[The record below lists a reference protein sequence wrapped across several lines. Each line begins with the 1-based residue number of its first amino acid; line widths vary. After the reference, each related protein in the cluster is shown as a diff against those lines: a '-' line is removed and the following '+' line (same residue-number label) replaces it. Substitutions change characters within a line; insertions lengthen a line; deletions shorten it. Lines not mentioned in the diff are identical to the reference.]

1 MSQNQN
7 PDRRQSIEPLLPT
20 PATESNDDYD
30 LPVRLLAPLANM
42 GLSYSTAKY
51 IAPISFLYVGF
62 KVIRK
67 NTFLATVV
75 VIDDIVSRLLSFL
88 CRPLIYRVDFAAQNY
103 GMMAKPNMFAI

>member
-1 MSQNQN
+1 
-7 PDRRQSIEPLLPT
+7 
-20 PATESNDDYD
+20 
-30 LPVRLLAPLANM
+30 M

-75 VIDDIVSRLLSFL
+75 VIDDIVFRQLSSL
-88 CRPLIYRVDFAAQNY
+88 RPSLTYRVDFAAQNY